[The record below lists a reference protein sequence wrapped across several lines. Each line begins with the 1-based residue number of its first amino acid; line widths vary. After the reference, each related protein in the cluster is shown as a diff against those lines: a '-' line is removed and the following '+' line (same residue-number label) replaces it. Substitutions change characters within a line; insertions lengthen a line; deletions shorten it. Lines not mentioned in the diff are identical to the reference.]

1 VLRVITEGCCFPPVA
16 APQPVV
22 AVRTTTSSQFS
33 DIACEERPLHKV
45 FKEIINRE
53 LSVRTQEMCAW
64 RPVAFWGVYSH
75 AAPSIQPMNHLQ
87 LQQQQQPQQHPFQGV
102 FQQVLSGEGLIHDR
116 SHIYI
121 HGTAGQ
127 PDASIP
133 QLMQQAQSA
142 SSHSSCFLA
151 VDALYKLEPTLCD
164 QLNDFLETKG
174 FGPFQFVS
182 DAVFLLL
189 QLRRRNSS
197 EASELEQQLA
207 AFAQEH
213 SSSLDCLMQWPQLL
227 KMKKLRDEDAHPF
240 DVSLLRQQLASNNP
254 DLLPVKGALQLL
266 LTNASGQSAAPCKS
280 AMLFL

>member
-1 VLRVITEGCCFPPVA
+1 
-16 APQPVV
+16 
-22 AVRTTTSSQFS
+22 
-33 DIACEERPLHKV
+33 
-45 FKEIINRE
+45 
-53 LSVRTQEMCAW
+53 
-64 RPVAFWGVYSH
+64 
-75 AAPSIQPMNHLQ
+75 
-87 LQQQQQPQQHPFQGV
+87 
-102 FQQVLSGEGLIHDR
+102 
-116 SHIYI
+116 
-121 HGTAGQ
+121 
-127 PDASIP
+127 
-133 QLMQQAQSA
+133 
-142 SSHSSCFLA
+142 
-151 VDALYKLEPTLCD
+151 
-164 QLNDFLETKG
+164 
-174 FGPFQFVS
+174 
-182 DAVFLLL
+182 VFLLL